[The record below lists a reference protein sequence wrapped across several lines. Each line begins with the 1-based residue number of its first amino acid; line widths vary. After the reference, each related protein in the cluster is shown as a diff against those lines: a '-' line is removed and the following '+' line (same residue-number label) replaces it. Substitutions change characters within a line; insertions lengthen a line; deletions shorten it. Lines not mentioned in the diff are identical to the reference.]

1 MSTPGPLRPST
12 PFQRLTEFARRV
24 IAVPKAEV
32 DAQARKYRR
41 RKSQRRGVR
50 QTGLDR

>member
-1 MSTPGPLRPST
+1 MPNDPPTLT

-32 DAQARKYRR
+32 DEQAKKYRKRRAR
-41 RKSQRRGVR
+41 RKRKS
-50 QTGLDR
+50 

>member
-1 MSTPGPLRPST
+1 MSTDPTTPT

-32 DAQARKYRR
+32 DEQAKKYRR
-41 RKSQRRGVR
+41 RRDRKRREEAK
-50 QTGLDR
+50 

>member
-1 MSTPGPLRPST
+1 MATDPPTPT

-32 DAQARKYRR
+32 DEQARKYRR
-41 RKSQRRGVR
+41 RRDRKRREAAK
-50 QTGLDR
+50 